1 VDTSHVRNIAPMLA
15 KRRALADAANEAN
28 AIQAL
33 LKLGWQRNPFS
44 GVMLPPARESV
55 KTDDNA

>member
-1 VDTSHVRNIAPMLA
+1 MDTSHVRNIAPMLA

-33 LKLGWQRNPFS
+33 LKLGWQRNPS